1 MSRLRN
7 ALLLGGVVTAGLG
20 ALNLALERRAGT
32 IYNAV
37 GGESQYYLWNKGDV
51 FYAVKGT
58 GRPVVLVHGINAAAS
73 SYEMRKNFEPLSQ
86 DFRVYA
92 LDLLGFGLS
101 DRPPLVYTAETYVG
115 LLGDFLGNVVREP
128 ADIVASSLSAA
139 FAIAAAQRHPELVRR
154 LVLVNPTGI
163 DVLSADPGPAQLAF
177 LQFLR
182 SPVFGTAVFNA
193 VASRASIAAFLKSQT
208 FYDDSLVTEQMV
220 DYYYDSAHQAGA
232 KWAPASFLSG
242 YLNID
247 IRWPWTQLRQP
258 ILLAWG
264 QHSKITPL
272 SGSEM
277 FLKLNPEAK
286 LQVFEKSSLVP
297 HDEEAEEFNQMVKKA
312 LA

>member
-7 ALLLGGVVTAGLG
+7 ALLLGGAVTAGLG
-20 ALNLALERRAGT
+20 ALNVALERRAGP

-37 GGESQYYLWNKGDV
+37 GGESKYYLWSKGDV
-51 FYAVKGT
+51 FYAVKGV
-58 GRPVVLVHGINAAAS
+58 GQPVVLVHGINAAAS
-73 SYEMRKNFEPLSQ
+73 SYEMRKNFQPLSE
-86 DFRVYA
+86 DFLVYA
-92 LDLLGFGLS
+92 VDLLGFGLS
-101 DRPPLVYTAETYVG
+101 DRPPLVYTAEVYVK
-115 LLGDFLGNVVREP
+115 LLGDFLTNVVREP

-139 FAIAAAQRHPELVRR
+139 FAVAVAQRHPELVRR
-154 LVLVNPTGI
+154 LVLINPTGI
-163 DVLSADPGPAQLAF
+163 DVLSEDPGPAQLAF

-182 SPVFGTAVFNA
+182 SPIFGTAVFNA
-193 VASRASIAAFLKSQT
+193 VASRASIAGFLKSQT
-208 FYDDSLVTEQMV
+208 YYDASLVTDEMV

-247 IRWPWTQLRQP
+247 IRWPWTQLKQP
-258 ILLAWG
+258 TIIAWG
-264 QHSKITPL
+264 RHSKITPL
-272 SGSEM
+272 SGAEM

-297 HDEEAEEFNQMVKKA
+297 HDEEAEEFNQTVKKA